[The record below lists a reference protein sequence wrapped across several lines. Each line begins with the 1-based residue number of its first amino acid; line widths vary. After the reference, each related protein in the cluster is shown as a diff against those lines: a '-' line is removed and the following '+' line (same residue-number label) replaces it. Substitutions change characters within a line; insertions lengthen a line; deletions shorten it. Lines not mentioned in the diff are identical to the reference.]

1 MLFWDWGPSR
11 KKRTRT
17 TRTTRRN
24 DGIGRQI
31 TITRTQVSLKRSPK
45 GDWKK
50 EMTEVIRLPRR
61 QAAGIIVAAGGQ
73 LVDQDLLVVAG
84 QGLLV
89 VIEVVAIEVVAIEA
103 VDPLPN
109 ILMIGPVI
117 D

>member
-1 MLFWDWGPSR
+1 
-11 KKRTRT
+11 
-17 TRTTRRN
+17 
-24 DGIGRQI
+24 
-31 TITRTQVSLKRSPK
+31 
-45 GDWKK
+45 
-50 EMTEVIRLPRR
+50 MTGVIRLPRR
-61 QAAGIIVAAGGQ
+61 QATDLPDISVAAGGH
-73 LVDQDLLVVAG
+73 LVDQDLLVAAGQDLLVVTG